1 MRNEIIISCCIHDNE
16 WMNCEWTVKHRHTV
30 RMENSTV
37 SKKHILQTFGQLNF
51 ELIYPF
57 KNLM

>member
-1 MRNEIIISCCIHDNE
+1 MTMS
-16 WMNCEWTVKHRHTV
+16 EWTVKHRHTV

-37 SKKHILQTFGQLNF
+37 SKKHMLVETISVLQTFGQLNF